1 MHPLGQTLDESFH
14 QPKEQK
20 RRSSLDNS
28 CLSAA
33 ESFYTLIQDIGE
45 YELSYPQRQRIR
57 RLSLNNSESMP
68 ITFLADLLPRAP
80 KKELDEDFHSSS
92 HRAGE
97 GDRYQSSQST
107 KLEDGSGE
115 TEDTSA
121 MDSMI
126 ELSESSMDDDDDD
139 DSCDSFCD
147 AEESEPANSA
157 YLRKDLGASCFL
169 DDDMYGDMEES
180 EEDEEKILRR
190 LPQSNERIQAALER
204 VRRASKK
211 TAINTAEVAGEDMLS
226 SSN

>member
-1 MHPLGQTLDESFH
+1 MHPLGQTLDASFH
-14 QPKEQK
+14 QPKQQR

-33 ESFYTLIQDIGE
+33 ESFFTLIQDIEE
-45 YELSYPQRQRIR
+45 YELSSPQRQRIR
-57 RLSLNNSESMP
+57 RFSLNNSESMP

-80 KKELDEDFHSSS
+80 KKELDEDFHSSA
-92 HRAGE
+92 HPGGE
-97 GDRYQSSQST
+97 GDRYQSSHSA

-115 TEDTSA
+115 TQDTST
-121 MDSMI
+121 MDSMV
-126 ELSESSMDDDDDD
+126 ELSESSMDDDE

-147 AEESEPANSA
+147 AEEYEPANRA
-157 YLRKDLGASCFL
+157 YLRRDLGASCFW

-180 EEDEEKILRR
+180 EDDEEKILRG

-211 TAINTAEVAGEDMLS
+211 TAVNTAEEVAGDDMVS